1 LAILYLRLLEE
12 PFFIPVSYKGK
23 DLQFEATLQRR
34 GYVYIL
40 AVDVYSTIVSFEKDE
55 EGNWRALIPPEEKG
69 KTPDVELLRTIGE
82 TIEALLK

>member
-69 KTPDVELLRTIGE
+69 KTPEGELLRTIAE
-82 TIEALLK
+82 TIESLLK